1 MKITRTVRVNGEE
14 TVGVAKMYFN
24 FEYSGETPPTQ
35 INVNASH
42 TDGGVTSNL
51 YRTYSKVD
59 GIVTHVPV
67 QSNPS
72 YPFDVTFNDDLKIIM
87 EDVFENYNTIQSN

>member
-14 TVGVAKMYFN
+14 SVGVAKVNFN
-24 FEYSGETPPTQ
+24 FEYSGENPPVQ
-35 INVNASH
+35 INVNSSH
-42 TDGGVTSNL
+42 TEGGVTSNL
-51 YRTYSKVD
+51 YRTYSKID
-59 GIVTHVPV
+59 GVVAYNPV

-72 YPFDVTFNDDLKIIM
+72 YPFDITFNDDLMVIM